1 MPLPGE
7 VADDASSLASDVG
20 QLKKDQFFYGGQAV
34 IEGVMMRGKRHYAVA
49 IRHPKTKEI
58 VVDRGELKAAIYVN
72 PMWKL
77 PILRGL
83 ALIGEQLHL
92 GMKTL
97 MWSANMNAGGKDIVI
112 GKREITGSIAFAAI
126 FGLGLFFGLPL
137 LLAGLAVHRSRSLI
151 DRLEA
156 IARRYHEIESE
167 MARPEVASDHA
178 QLTKLAREQRTLR
191 ETVEKYQAYKRA
203 RHELESAH
211 EMLRHEKDPEML
223 EYLRAEERRAAAQV
237 GELDEQLKVL
247 LLPKDPNDDRDVV
260 VEIQGAEGGEEAA
273 LFAADLFRMYSKWA
287 ERKGWRIEVVDVS
300 HSEKGGYDKIVFEVH
315 GHGAYSQLKY
325 EGGVHRVQRVPKTEA
340 QGRIHTS
347 AATVSVM
354 PEADPVEVE
363 LKPEDLEIKTSPS
376 QGPGGQSVNPPYS
389 AFRITHKPPGMMV
402 SIQDEKSQLQ
412 NKEKALRVLRA
423 RLYEIKLAE
432 QQAALGAQRRSMIGG
447 GNRSEKIRTY
457 NFKAN
462 RVTDHRISLDLHRLD
477 QVMAGDLDELVEALI
492 NAVRAA
498 GLNGT

>member
-1 MPLPGE
+1 M
-7 VADDASSLASDVG
+7 
-20 QLKKDQFFYGGQAV
+20 
-34 IEGVMMRGKRHYAVA
+34 
-49 IRHPKTKEI
+49 
-58 VVDRGELKAAIYVN
+58 
-72 PMWKL
+72 
-77 PILRGL
+77 
-83 ALIGEQLHL
+83 
-92 GMKTL
+92 
-97 MWSANMNAGGKDIVI
+97 
-112 GKREITGSIAFAAI
+112 
-126 FGLGLFFGLPL
+126 
-137 LLAGLAVHRSRSLI
+137 I
-151 DRLEA
+151 DRLEG

-178 QLTKLAREQRTLR
+178 QLTKLAREQRTMR
-191 ETVEKYQAYKRA
+191 ETVEKFEAFKRA
-203 RHELESAH
+203 RHELESAR
-211 EMLRHEKDPEML
+211 EMLKHEKDQEMQ

-287 ERKGWRIEVVDVS
+287 ERKGWKIEVVDVS

-363 LKPEDLEIKTSPS
+363 LKPEDLEIKTSTS
-376 QGPGGQSVNPPYS
+376 QGPGGQSVNTTYS
-389 AFRITHKPPGMMV
+389 AIRITHKPTGMMV

-412 NKEKALRVLRA
+412 NKEKAMRVLRA
-423 RLYEIKLAE
+423 RLYEMKLAE
-432 QQAALGAQRRSMIGG
+432 QQATLGAQRRSMIGG

-462 RVTDHRISLDLHRLD
+462 RVTD
-477 QVMAGDLDELVEALI
+477 
-492 NAVRAA
+492 
-498 GLNGT
+498 